1 MNILDYLQ
9 LCIDIE
15 TRARYDNAII
25 TRMAITPFRFT
36 EDVGISFQDLLDRTL
51 YISLDQAEQAR
62 LGRVSDERTEKWWS
76 EQDED
81 LRIESYYPTNNDL
94 KINDAFAEIKRFIS
108 SWNYNHYHSHLWA
121 RNAHFEWGKIASLN
135 DLILNHP
142 DDKHV
147 LNNWKWMECRTYNYI
162 LTGAETEK
170 YDITDIAP
178 DFIYHRA
185 DHDACADALRMLKLY
200 EQII

>member
-1 MNILDYLQ
+1 MDYLQ

-51 YISLDQAEQAR
+51 YISLDQDEQAS

-94 KINDAFAEIKRFIS
+94 KNNEAFA
-108 SWNYNHYHSHLWA
+108 
-121 RNAHFEWGKIASLN
+121 
-135 DLILNHP
+135 
-142 DDKHV
+142 
-147 LNNWKWMECRTYNYI
+147 
-162 LTGAETEK
+162 
-170 YDITDIAP
+170 
-178 DFIYHRA
+178 
-185 DHDACADALRMLKLY
+185 
-200 EQII
+200 

>member
-51 YISLDQAEQAR
+51 YISLHQAEQAR

-76 EQDED
+76 EQD
-81 LRIESYYPTNNDL
+81 
-94 KINDAFAEIKRFIS
+94 
-108 SWNYNHYHSHLWA
+108 
-121 RNAHFEWGKIASLN
+121 
-135 DLILNHP
+135 
-142 DDKHV
+142 
-147 LNNWKWMECRTYNYI
+147 
-162 LTGAETEK
+162 
-170 YDITDIAP
+170 
-178 DFIYHRA
+178 
-185 DHDACADALRMLKLY
+185 
-200 EQII
+200 

>member
-1 MNILDYLQ
+1 M
-9 LCIDIE
+9 
-15 TRARYDNAII
+15 
-25 TRMAITPFRFT
+25 
-36 EDVGISFQDLLDRTL
+36 DRTL
-51 YISLDQAEQAR
+51 YISLDQDEQAS

-94 KINDAFAEIKRFIS
+94 KINETFAEIKRFIS

-170 YDITDIAP
+170 YEPENMKDLG
-178 DFIYHRA
+178 FQYHNA
-185 DHDACADALRMLKLY
+185 KHDAAFDVYRMLKLY